1 MIQGMVY
8 VFSEPMYQDIIL
20 PHMIQKLDLDG
31 NKLDYKSSEVRL
43 HVLLFARG
51 FPSQARRDHRLI
63 FKNLFSLLPQGGDG
77 TTIVPL

>member
-1 MIQGMVY
+1 
-8 VFSEPMYQDIIL
+8 MYQDIIL

-51 FPSQARRDHRLI
+51 FPSQACRDHRLI